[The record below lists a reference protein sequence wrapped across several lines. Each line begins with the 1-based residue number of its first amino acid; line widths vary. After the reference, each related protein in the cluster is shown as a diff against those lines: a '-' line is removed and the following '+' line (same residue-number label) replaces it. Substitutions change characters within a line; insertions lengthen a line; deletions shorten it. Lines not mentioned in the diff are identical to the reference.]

1 MAKRSSKNQARRN
14 GGGGIPGWLWLV
26 VGLLVGLAIAAFV
39 FMGDR
44 WKGGEGLLPKPNPE
58 ARAPARPEDP
68 VAQDA
73 PAPEPRKPKYD
84 FYDVLR
90 GEEVIPDAELNAQA
104 QVEAEQAAQAA
115 LAAQADPADPA
126 DPDEAADAPAPT
138 PPPADGPRYLIQA
151 GAFRSLA
158 DADAVKARIALTG
171 ELARVESAQVEGGT
185 IYRVRLGPYPNAGA
199 LAAAKQALASHG
211 IDAVAIRAQ

>member
-1 MAKRSSKNQARRN
+1 MARRSGKRQARRS
-14 GGGGIPGWLWLV
+14 GGGGIPGWLFAIG
-26 VGLLVGLAIAAFV
+26 GLLVGLAVAGAWYLHRG
-39 FMGDR
+39 GDVDD
-44 WKGGEGLLPKPNPE
+44 LLPKPNPE
-58 ARAPARPEDP
+58 ARAPAPPEEP

-73 PAPEPRKPKYD
+73 PAPRKPKYE

-90 GEEVIPDAELNAQA
+90 ENEAVFPDAELNAQA
-104 QVEAEQAAQAA
+104 AAEAEAARTG
-115 LAAQADPADPA
+115 ADPAAAGPA
-126 DPDEAADAPAPT
+126 VDETGPEPVPEAPPAEAA
-138 PPPADGPRYLIQA
+138 GPRYLIQA

-158 DADAVKARIALTG
+158 DADAIKARIALTG
-171 ELARVESAQVEGGT
+171 EIARVESAQVDGGT

>member
-1 MAKRSSKNQARRN
+1 MARRSGKRQARRS
-14 GGGGIPGWLWLV
+14 GGGGIPGWLFAIG
-26 VGLLVGLAIAAFV
+26 GLLVGLAVAGAWYLHRG
-39 FMGDR
+39 GDVDD
-44 WKGGEGLLPKPNPE
+44 LLPKPNPE
-58 ARAPARPEDP
+58 ARAPAPPEEP

-73 PAPEPRKPKYD
+73 PAPRRPHYE

-90 GEEVIPDAELNAQA
+90 EYEAVFPDAELNAPA
-104 QVEAEQAAQAA
+104 AAEAEAARTG
-115 LAAQADPADPA
+115 ADPAAAGPA
-126 DPDEAADAPAPT
+126 VDETGPEPVPEAPPAEAA
-138 PPPADGPRYLIQA
+138 GPRYLIQA

-158 DADAVKARIALTG
+158 DADAIKARIALTG
-171 ELARVESAQVEGGT
+171 EIARVESAQVDGGT